1 MLTPYAALVISRE
14 IMDNRQRAA
23 ERSRLYRSMSRS
35 GRKAGRSRPESN
47 EEASRVSR

>member
-23 ERSRLYRSMSRS
+23 ERARLFRLAPRSQR
-35 GRKAGRSRPESN
+35 RAGRDRPVSH
-47 EEASRVSR
+47 EEIDRVSR